1 MTYNI
6 SIQFIAKEVK
16 IMIINNNLTALSA
29 VNASRI
35 THDMLQKSVQPLATG
50 LRINSA
56 ADDASGIAIS
66 EKMRSQTAGY
76 SMAIKNAQDGIS
88 LLRVA
93 EGALGDTNSILQ
105 RMRELAVQ
113 SSNDTLTSQD
123 RIHVQEE
130 IDELKGKLN
139 LVAETTQFN
148 TKKLLDGTSGLMWSS
163 DNISLKA
170 SSKGGASML
179 AKPEGNYRLEIRAD
193 PGKTQIQ
200 KSNIFKAGTLT
211 KIEQDNSSGSFEVFN
226 EEANTLRDVSQFYTS
241 EDTFIV
247 SEPQNLKII
256 QGNGETA
263 SITLYGNDTLYDV
276 ADKIN
281 AAISDTLGQAAYIDD
296 AGKFSMLSDK
306 ELFLNDDGE
315 TYTLNASLVIQ
326 SVLPGKSG
334 ELFLAGNDDLLEAL
348 GMNTV
353 QESSE
358 STYSI
363 SIYDADSGENILS
376 DVKITGNIMHG
387 VIGENLDVE
396 FDAMAGTSASWNKET
411 EQYVLTGSDAY
422 SAVLK
427 LRNSGIIFQIGTNQ
441 AENFAVQ
448 FGDVSANSLGVSG
461 INVMTHELASRSITV
476 IDKAIEDVVKQR
488 TQISSYSDSLEHV
501 TANLAQSGANLAQS
515 RSRIT
520 DADVAKST
528 LRYIEFQILSSGQD
542 MIISVANQQP
552 EAVYSLMGNKNG

>member
-1 MTYNI
+1 
-6 SIQFIAKEVK
+6 
-16 IMIINNNLTALSA
+16 MIINNNLTALSA

-35 THDMLQKSVQPLATG
+35 THDMLQKSIQPLATG

-93 EGALGDTNSILQ
+93 EGALGDTDSILQ
-105 RMRELAVQ
+105 RMRELAVHAA
-113 SSNDTLTSQD
+113 NDTLTSQD

-130 IDELKGKLN
+130 VDELKGKLN

-179 AKPEGNYRLEIRAD
+179 SKPEGNYRLEIRAD

-200 KSNIFKAGTLT
+200 KSNIFQAGKLT
-211 KIEQDNSSGSFEVFN
+211 KIEQDNSSDNSSRVFEVFN
-226 EEANTLRDVSQFYTS
+226 EEANTLRDISQFRTS
-241 EDTFIV
+241 EGTFIV

-256 QGNGETA
+256 QGDGQTA

-281 AAISDTLGQAAYIDD
+281 SAISVSLGQAAYVDD
-296 AGKFSMLSDK
+296 AGKFSTLSDK
-306 ELFLNDDGE
+306 EVSLNDDGE

-326 SVLPGKSG
+326 SALPGKSG

-358 STYSI
+358 STYTI
-363 SIYDADSGENILS
+363 SIYDADSGESLAS
-376 DVKITGNIMHG
+376 DVKITGNVMHG
-387 VIGENLDVE
+387 VIGDNIDVE
-396 FDAMAGTSASWNKET
+396 FDSMAGTSASWDKES
-411 EQYVLTGSDAY
+411 EQYVLTGTDAY

-448 FGDVSANSLGVSG
+448 FGDVSADSLGVSG

-476 IDKAIEDVVKQR
+476 IDKAIEEVVTQR

-515 RSRIT
+515 KSRIT
-520 DADVAKST
+520 DADMAKST
-528 LRYIEFQILSSGQD
+528 LRFIEFQILSSGQD